1 MTCPRITLIS
11 EIFAQIQIKLTQEKV
26 STSGFSLSKL
36 KQTKYILAIVVIII
50 VVAAAV
56 TAVFFLPKAAALKV
70 DVGAGPR
77 IRFLGFDV
85 QTPPKDPK
93 GVALSTSNYV
103 KVRQAI
109 AYAVDRDSINTNV
122 FLGLATPIYSMIPP
136 SMPYSQPVFKTKYGA
151 APNLTLAENLLTAVG
166 YNSSKSGKLYIDL
179 WYNSDGHYG
188 DTEPSVAL
196 VVKSP
201 KSAGRNIEEILIT
214 KRNTRFYPTRVLG
227 VIP

>member
-1 MTCPRITLIS
+1 MFLRDSWSPHMTCSRITLIS
-11 EIFAQIQIKLTQEKV
+11 PIFAHIQIKLTQEKV
-26 STSGFSLSKL
+26 STGGFSLSKL

-77 IRFLGFDV
+77 IRFLGFNVNNITDV
-85 QTPPKDPK
+85 R
-93 GVALSTSNYV
+93 
-103 KVRQAI
+103 VRQAI
-109 AYAVDRDSINTNV
+109 AYAVDRDAINTNV

-136 SMPYSQPVFKTKYGA
+136 SMPYNQPVFKIKYGA

-179 WYNSDGHYG
+179 WYNSDGHY
-188 DTEPSVAL
+188 
-196 VVKSP
+196 
-201 KSAGRNIEEILIT
+201 
-214 KRNTRFYPTRVLG
+214 
-227 VIP
+227 